1 MTFPL
6 LCLLVSL
13 LFEVNCAH
21 HPFHKR
27 ISNSKAWPI
36 LPTPPNNK
44 QDLEEAL
51 QILNFGKK
59 TAGLITEDPDTL
71 RELVNNP
78 NLKIKSE
85 HAQKLAR
92 NFQKI
97 NLQVPIGREYIS
109 VSGKNGKLKLENFT
123 KVTPDPRARPV
134 AAGDGNNVQ
143 DVFKMIMEKKTPER
157 KHKKFHK
164 ITIIQ
169 SNNLKPSSSRELKHP
184 FHFRHRKKKHK
195 NRRHDREIRTR
206 FSPLLYLFNDKSS
219 SSTHEQ
225 ISDETFKQ
233 NDENAGTELLV
244 IKLFG
249 KKTTTRIPLGVESI
263 RGSLLA
269 NTNLSDTSSLKVQ
282 TDIYQENTKSWTSNS
297 KLEEHAT
304 EGTKK
309 TISTE
314 SIFDEEI
321 FEKFIDSI
329 GLGGFNRKIPQKVAP
344 TRNVPD
350 HRREESSLM
359 VTQKTLPR
367 TTPESYVTLANKK
380 LDLLPPLGVE
390 RYALVERILP
400 LEREK
405 DTSISNIFG
414 IAGIMSM
421 ALMCFITILIV
432 YSKLHRDSPPE
443 KAAPETSK
451 ELMKPL
457 PPKDIVKL
465 QQSRP
470 FPYAGMYYYRTVA
483 LDDEDEIPSADLEWQ
498 SEVGDWLADQED
510 KSLL

>member
-21 HPFHKR
+21 HPFRKR
-27 ISNSKAWPI
+27 ISNSEAWPI

-85 HAQKLAR
+85 HAQKLAQ

-97 NLQVPIGREYIS
+97 NPQVPIGREYIS

-123 KVTPDPRARPV
+123 KVTPDPRASPV

-195 NRRHDREIRTR
+195 NRRHDREIRSR
-206 FSPLLYLFNDKSS
+206 FSPLLYLFNDKYS

-225 ISDETFKQ
+225 ISDERGAVGNETFKQ
-233 NDENAGTELLV
+233 NEENAGTELLV

-249 KKTTTRIPLGVESI
+249 KKTTTRKPFGVESI

-269 NTNLSDTSSLKVQ
+269 NTSLSDTSTSLKAQ
-282 TDIYQENTKSWTSNS
+282 TNIYKENTKSWT

-304 EGTKK
+304 ESTKK

-329 GLGGFNRKIPQKVAP
+329 GLGGFNRKITQKVAP
-344 TRNVPD
+344 TRNISD
-350 HRREESSLM
+350 NRREESSLM
-359 VTQKTLPR
+359 VTQKTLPG
-367 TTPESYVTLANKK
+367 TTPKSYVTVANKK

-405 DTSISNIFG
+405 DTSMSNIFG

-432 YSKLHRDSPPE
+432 YR
-443 KAAPETSK
+443 
-451 ELMKPL
+451 
-457 PPKDIVKL
+457 
-465 QQSRP
+465 
-470 FPYAGMYYYRTVA
+470 
-483 LDDEDEIPSADLEWQ
+483 
-498 SEVGDWLADQED
+498 
-510 KSLL
+510 